1 MLQPQENDLQLWF
14 MPQLGGDTFMHR
26 IDTPEEGAYLLDA
39 ISKYD
44 LYCDRHGL
52 RPDFANS
59 GGVNRYENIDGER
72 DWFTYYDDETG
83 EEVEDRYDVNL
94 DDASHRFVLTFDL
107 KRQRRNGRLSQNNPL
122 KPLVLR
128 FPTRELAK
136 SAEATLTQYQRF
148 VFDSESDSRIDEVTP

>member
-14 MPQLGGDTFMHR
+14 MPQLGGDTFTHR

-39 ISKYD
+39 ISQYD

-59 GGVNRYENIDGER
+59 GGVNRYENIDDAL
-72 DWFTYYDDETG
+72 DWYTYYDDETG

-107 KRQRRNGRLSQNNPL
+107 KRQRVSRRGLDNTLE
-122 KPLVLR
+122 PLVLR

-136 SAEATLTQYQRF
+136 SAEAALVQYQLF
-148 VFDSESDSRIDEVTP
+148 VFGTPSDSRIDEVTP